1 MRTGYARA
9 VTDRRSLLA
18 PSELRPLDLDLRR
31 VFWVFIALWGV
42 ALVVVVVL
50 ALTGSVAGRMV
61 AICATGFGLGF
72 VALAWE
78 RWRFGP
84 RRGAGEPSSEAP
96 ENGAV
101 APDPET
107 LA

>member
-1 MRTGYARA
+1 M
-9 VTDRRSLLA
+9 TDRRSLLA
-18 PSELRPLDLDLRR
+18 PSELRPIDLDLRR

-50 ALTGSVAGRMV
+50 ALTGSVAGRTV

-84 RRGAGEPSSEAP
+84 RPEAGEPTPEASE
-96 ENGAV
+96 GGTV
-101 APDPET
+101 AADPEALT
-107 LA
+107 

>member
-1 MRTGYARA
+1 M
-9 VTDRRSLLA
+9 TDRRGLLA

-50 ALTGSVAGRMV
+50 AVTGSVAGRTV

-84 RRGAGEPSSEAP
+84 RRAG
-96 ENGAV
+96 G
-101 APDPET
+101 DPT
-107 LA
+107 PR